1 MNFRASLM
9 VVSLLGGLLLQGCGV
24 SPTRAQAVREE
35 PSTPL
40 IRANYR
46 AAESLLEQ
54 LRYSLPLKRGAI
66 LIGTLVNIDALDRS
80 STFGRLTT
88 DQISARFTMA
98 GYPMVEMKLRNSAYM
113 LRDQAEL
120 LLSREVGELISSHNA
135 QAVIVGTYAVSRDR
149 VYINLKVIRPQR
161 GIVLAAYDYSLP
173 LDDET
178 RLLLLRGWRSSTEW
192 PATYPA
198 R

>member
-1 MNFRASLM
+1 MNLRSSLI

-24 SPTRAQAVREE
+24 SPTRPQAAREE
-35 PSTPL
+35 SGTPL
-40 IRANYR
+40 VRANYR

-54 LRYSLPLKRGAI
+54 LRYSLPLKQGAI

-120 LLSREVGELISSHNA
+120 MLSREVGDLISSHNA

-178 RLLLLRGWRSSTEW
+178 RLLLLRGWRNTEW
-192 PATYPA
+192 PAAYPA

>member
-1 MNFRASLM
+1 MNLRSSLI

-24 SPTRAQAVREE
+24 SPTRPQAAREE
-35 PSTPL
+35 SSTPL
-40 IRANYR
+40 VRANYR

-54 LRYSLPLKRGAI
+54 LRYSLPLKQGAI

-120 LLSREVGELISSHNA
+120 MLSREVGDLISSHNA

-178 RLLLLRGWRSSTEW
+178 RLLLLRGWRNTEW
-192 PATYPA
+192 PAAYPA